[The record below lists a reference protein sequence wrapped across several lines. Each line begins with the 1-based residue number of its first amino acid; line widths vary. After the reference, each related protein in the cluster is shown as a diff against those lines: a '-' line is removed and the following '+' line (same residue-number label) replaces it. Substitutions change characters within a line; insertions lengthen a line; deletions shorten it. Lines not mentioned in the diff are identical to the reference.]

1 MIRTSGE
8 LLKELAR
15 LGDDAIIIKLDEME
29 FVIDSI
35 GHSIVYGDMNMT
47 CLCLNIRDG
56 GQGCV
61 KR

>member
-8 LLKELAR
+8 LVKELAK
-15 LGDDAIIIKLDEME
+15 LGDDAIIIKLDEVE

-35 GHSIVYGDMNMT
+35 GHSRIYSDRNRT

-56 GQGCV
+56 GQGCI